1 MSKPAGP
8 VTASSTRTR
17 RRSVAAGVVG
27 VIAVIAILLASVAGT
42 LHAVVLSPDTL
53 TSVVAPVGAN
63 PLVQAAVA
71 DRAATKIVT
80 ALDVEGRAQKILPG
94 ALGPLMAPSVA
105 RTVHDRLASAI
116 EDTMALPAFASL
128 WERTVHV
135 SATVAVN
142 ALRGD
147 SAAITTT
154 DGVVYLNLLPVLA
167 GTLDALQTQGLI
179 DASVQLPDLSD
190 PTTPAQRAIAT
201 LGSALGI
208 SLPPDFG
215 QVALAQTSALASAQ
229 GAVAAF
235 DAATLI
241 LIIAAVLL
249 TIMAVAM
256 AVDRRAMVIK
266 IGIGAA
272 LLVAVLPPLLTL
284 AEQVISS
291 GLASPGMSVVASAF
305 IGAIVDAVS
314 WPLRVVAA
322 VCLATALGGMLA
334 GAVTG
339 AAASRTAALVPTLIG
354 AAAFLVVWVAVGP
367 DAAVL
372 TLALVAA
379 GAWITGRPLLVQA
392 PA

>member
-339 AAASRTAALVPTLIG
+339 AAASRTAALMPTLIG

>member
-27 VIAVIAILLASVAGT
+27 AIAVIAILLASVAGT

-154 DGVVYLNLLPVLA
+154 DGVVYLNLLPVLS

-241 LIIAAVLL
+241 LISAAVLL

>member
-154 DGVVYLNLLPVLA
+154 DGVVYLNLLPVLS

-241 LIIAAVLL
+241 LISAAVLL

-339 AAASRTAALVPTLIG
+339 AAASRTAALMPTLIG